1 MKKILVPFDGSASA
15 RRALTFL
22 VDLARDSPNLEVHL
36 LNVQMLPLPYG
47 DRLEGLLEAATKHAH
62 EIALEGAGI
71 LAAQGIRATP
81 HERPGRP
88 GERNRQGRRGTGL
101 RQHSDGH
108 PRHEQLLQPGHGF
121 GRHPRGARGF
131 RAGGVGQVRFVA
143 VVGRLGGRGRCLRNQ
158 GGVSS

>member
-81 HERPGRP
+81 HERLGDPVNEIAKAVAELGCDSILM
-88 GERNRQGRRGTGL
+88 GTRGMNNFSNLVMGSVAT
-101 RQHSDGH
+101 RVV
-108 PRHEQLLQPGHGF
+108 HEVSVP
-121 GRHPRGARGF
+121 
-131 RAGGVGQVRFVA
+131 
-143 VVGRLGGRGRCLRNQ
+143 VVL
-158 GGVSS
+158 VK